1 MNELVTPRA
10 HTADEPRAARKALR
24 VLAVEALGPLTVLG
38 GIVWAF
44 AQPYRVTFFYPD
56 GKGFWEWAV
65 QPPLLVVLVGL
76 LFALL
81 VAPGLV
87 EDLDEGVRDL
97 ERENGIG
104 PKHRGPG
111 RGNPLPIISVVGE
124 GESVV
129 QTIQDGS
136 GAVDDERDYD
146 AFEHENEGLR

>member
-10 HTADEPRAARKALR
+10 HPADEPRTARKTLR

-76 LFALL
+76 LFSLL

-87 EDLDEGVRDL
+87 DDL
-97 ERENGIG
+97 ERPGSE
-104 PKHRGPG
+104 RG
-111 RGNPLPIISVVGE
+111 
-124 GESVV
+124 
-129 QTIQDGS
+129 
-136 GAVDDERDYD
+136 D
-146 AFEHENEGLR
+146 AAAS